1 MGDLRSATRE
11 QSSEHR
17 AFLKF
22 YSLGKDLGSERKL
35 GEGQDGGRTWRQLGA
50 GTQERGQLGLGV
62 AGREDWSLG

>member
-1 MGDLRSATRE
+1 MGYLRSGTRE

-35 GEGQDGGRTWRQLGA
+35 EGQDGGRTWRQLGV

-62 AGREDWSLG
+62 AGREDGSLG